1 MYKDLDLDF
10 KIHPNTK
17 KLNILSEVDA
27 VKRSIRNLV
36 QMQPFDKPFQPDI
49 SSNIRNLL
57 FENVSNITAN
67 LIQRAVTDIISNYE
81 PRAEVKS
88 VIVKDE
94 IDRNA
99 YDVTVY
105 FNIASRPETIEL
117 NIILDRIR

>member
-17 KLNILSEVDA
+17 NLNILSESDA

-36 QMQPFDKPFQPDI
+36 MLQPYDKPFQPDI
-49 SSNIRNLL
+49 NSNIRNLL
-57 FENVSNITAN
+57 FETVSNVTAN
-67 LIQRAVTDIISNYE
+67 LIRRHITDVISNYE
-81 PRAEVKS
+81 PRAEIS
-88 VIVKDE
+88 EVIVKEE

-105 FNIASRPETIEL
+105 FNVTSVPELLNI